1 MQEPDIEYVEGYE
14 ELEEEED
21 MEDLGNFAL
30 GETGADDD
38 DGKIAFDRT
47 LYVFDSGDTMDVE
60 IYSESFILVGRTCK
74 YVILLEAFLI
84 P

>member
-47 LYVFDSGDTMDVE
+47 LYVFDYGDTMDVE
-60 IYSESFILVGRTCK
+60 IYSNHLYWWDELVNMLFFSR
-74 YVILLEAFLI
+74 LF
-84 P
+84 

>member
-47 LYVFDSGDTMDVE
+47 LYVFDS
-60 IYSESFILVGRTCK
+60 
-74 YVILLEAFLI
+74 
-84 P
+84 